1 MNNISNQYTATMN
14 EKGRITIPSKIRK
27 MELYKEGQKFYF
39 LKTEEGYALV
49 PILTKEQLEED
60 LIPKEELSKSFDNA
74 HQIDIELEL

>member
-1 MNNISNQYTATMN
+1 MN

-27 MELYKEGQKFYF
+27 MERYKEGQKFYF
-39 LKTEEGYALV
+39 LKTEEGYVLV

-60 LIPKEELSKSFDNA
+60 LIPKEDLSKSFDTA

>member
-1 MNNISNQYTATMN
+1 
-14 EKGRITIPSKIRK
+14 